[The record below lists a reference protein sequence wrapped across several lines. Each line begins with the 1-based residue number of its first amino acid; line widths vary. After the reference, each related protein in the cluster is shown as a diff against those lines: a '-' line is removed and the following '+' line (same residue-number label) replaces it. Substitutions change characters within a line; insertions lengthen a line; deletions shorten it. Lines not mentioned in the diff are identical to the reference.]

1 MRAYAGTVKRKVK
14 VRDREVK
21 ERWQARKCW

>member
-1 MRAYAGTVKRKVK
+1 MRAYAGNVKRK